1 MTYNNLKL
9 IAHHNVLGWIIQL
22 IFDSEDHLVSGSE
35 DATIRLWDLISGDVI
50 HVIPQ
55 DTGISCLVAS
65 KLKGQEDDVVLF
77 GDRDGKMSYLDMQ
90 TLTVS
95 LIFWQKLQLSKNV
108 FWIST
113 TDGVSI
119 DDIFDVIEII
129 KFSIFHGIM

>member
-1 MTYNNLKL
+1 M
-9 IAHHNVLGWIIQL
+9 

-95 LIFWQKLQLSKNV
+95 LILCQKLQLFKNV
-108 FWIST
+108 FWFST

-119 DDIFDVIEII
+119 DNIFNVTEIQSLH
-129 KFSIFHGIM
+129 FSFE

>member
-1 MTYNNLKL
+1 MFSFKYNKL
-9 IAHHNVLGWIIQL
+9 NFIHILHFNFVTGWIIQL

-95 LIFWQKLQLSKNV
+95 LIFWQKLQLS
-108 FWIST
+108 
-113 TDGVSI
+113 
-119 DDIFDVIEII
+119 
-129 KFSIFHGIM
+129 

>member
-1 MTYNNLKL
+1 MVDNFCPWVYSNFVT
-9 IAHHNVLGWIIQL
+9 GWIIQL

-108 FWIST
+108 IWFST
-113 TDGVSI
+113 TDGVLI
-119 DDIFDVIEII
+119 DNIFNVTEVQSLY
-129 KFSIFHGIM
+129 FSLE

>member
-95 LIFWQKLQLSKNV
+95 LLFWHLSENV
-108 FWIST
+108 LAFE
-113 TDGVSI
+113 VQQ
-119 DDIFDVIEII
+119 
-129 KFSIFHGIM
+129 